1 MDAPLL
7 EVTGL
12 RTSFTTPRGKV
23 QSVDDVSFA
32 IPRGQTLGLVGES
45 GSGKSVT
52 SLSVMRLVG
61 RGGGSVDAGRI
72 VLRARDGAEVD
83 VLALPEARMRDL
95 RGRDMAM
102 IFQEPMTSLDPV
114 WSIGVMRAAP
124 ICMH

>member
-12 RTSFTTPRGKV
+12 RTSFATPRGKV

-83 VLALPEARMRDL
+83 VLGPASLVATVAGEIRRMAAALP
-95 RGRDMAM
+95 
-102 IFQEPMTSLDPV
+102 
-114 WSIGVMRAAP
+114 RA
-124 ICMH
+124 